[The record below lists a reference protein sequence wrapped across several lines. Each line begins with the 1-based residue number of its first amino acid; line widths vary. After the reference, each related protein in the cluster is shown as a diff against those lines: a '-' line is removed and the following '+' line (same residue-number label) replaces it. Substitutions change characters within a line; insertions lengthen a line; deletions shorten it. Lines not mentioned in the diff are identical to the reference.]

1 MAKLIKESSGHC
13 VVEIEDGDSV
23 CSIAQKFL
31 GSGSRWPELV
41 SSNPGDDLAKH
52 AYVKSGA
59 KLNILLKGDNGV
71 PDHA

>member
-1 MAKLIKESSGHC
+1 MAKLVQEASDHF
-13 VVEIEDGDSV
+13 VVETEDGDSLWSV
-23 CSIAQKFL
+23 AQKFL
-31 GSGSRWPELV
+31 GNGSRWPELV

-59 KLNILLKGDNGV
+59 KLNIPRKGNGV

>member
-1 MAKLIKESSGHC
+1 MAKLVQELSDRY
-13 VVEIEDGDSV
+13 VVETEEGDSLWSV
-23 CSIAQKFL
+23 AQKFL

-59 KLNILLKGDNGV
+59 RLNIPRKSNGA